1 VLRTSASPLPTPT
14 RSEETRS
21 SRWWPVLVAAVAVLV
36 YAPALRNGFALDDVF
51 LVENNPAIA
60 SAANIPKLFLLPYW
74 DAPGESY
81 GLYRPLTIASLA
93 VDRAVM
99 GAGPLGFHLTNVL
112 LHAGVAALAW
122 FALRRA
128 GTRYGTAL
136 AGAGLFAVLP
146 VHSEAVANIAGRAE
160 LLAALFVL
168 SAWLAHRRGNRIA
181 AAALYFCALLSKESA
196 ILAPAL
202 FLLDDTVRDRH
213 GIRALAPRYAGFA
226 AALVVMLLLRVVAL
240 GPHQTAEGTIALDN
254 PAAAAGFGPRIATA
268 LWVQLK
274 YALVCVFPRRLV
286 SDYSFDAIP
295 VARGLGD
302 PRALAGLAFAG
313 AVFAAGAWGFARCR
327 PLMLAAAL
335 WIVFALPSSNL
346 LFPAGTIM
354 AERLVYLPSL
364 GICLAVGHAV
374 ASGAVGG
381 SRVRRIA
388 IVAATLV
395 AVLGYSARIIARI
408 PDWKN
413 NLALATADVAIAPR
427 SAKLQAGAGIFLADA
442 GRAAEAEDHLR
453 RAVAIYPDYAQ
464 MHYNLAVLLARRG
477 ARDEAIEH
485 LNRAIALAPGN
496 PLPQQL
502 LQRLR

>member
-1 VLRTSASPLPTPT
+1 MY
-14 RSEETRS
+14 
-21 SRWWPVLVAAVAVLV
+21 AA
-36 YAPALRNGFALDDVF
+36 ALRNGFALDDVF
-51 LVENNPAIA
+51 LVGSNPAIA
-60 SAANIPKLFLLPYW
+60 TAANIPKLFLSPYW

-81 GLYRPLTIASLA
+81 GLYRPLTIASFA

-99 GAGPLGFHLTNVL
+99 GSGPLGFHLTNVL
-112 LHAGVAALAW
+112 LHAGVSALAW

-146 VHSEAVANIAGRAE
+146 VHSEAVANVAGRAE

-168 SAWLAHRRGNRIA
+168 SAWLAHRRGSRVA
-181 AAALYFCALLSKESA
+181 AAALFFCALLSKESA

-202 FLLDDTVRDRH
+202 FLLDDRVRDRR
-213 GIRALAPRYAGFA
+213 GVRELAPRYAGFA
-226 AALVVMLLLRVVAL
+226 AALVGMLVLRVVAL

-254 PAAAAGFGPRIATA
+254 PAAAAGFTPRIATA

-274 YALVCVFPRRLV
+274 SALLCVLPAHLV

-302 PRALAGLAFAG
+302 LRALAGLAFVGTALA
-313 AVFAAGAWGFARCR
+313 AVVWGFARCR
-327 PLMLAAAL
+327 PVMLAAAL

-364 GICLAVGHAV
+364 GICLAIGHAV
-374 ASGAVGG
+374 STGAAGEG
-381 SRVRRIA
+381 RGRRIA
-388 IVAATLV
+388 VVAAMVV
-395 AVLGYSARIIARI
+395 AVAGYSARTIARV
-408 PDWKN
+408 PDWKD
-413 NLALATADVAIAPR
+413 NLTLATADVATSPR

-485 LNRAIALAPGN
+485 LNRAVALAPDN
-496 PLPQQL
+496 PLPHQL
-502 LQRLR
+502 LERLR